1 VCERGPRYTHR
12 LSGTVEPDD
21 QVERCLELDRLP
33 GTIIEGAD
41 PGLHELTIEILKAMT
56 LQLTLGQPTSRL
68 KLWKSGQQVDHE
80 CHSVRQSGNLHL
92 RTWG

>member
-1 VCERGPRYTHR
+1 VCERGLRYAHR

-33 GTIIEGAD
+33 CAIIEGAD
-41 PGLHELTIEILKAMT
+41 PGLRKLMIEILKAMI

-80 CHSVRQSGNLHL
+80 CHSVRQRGNLHL